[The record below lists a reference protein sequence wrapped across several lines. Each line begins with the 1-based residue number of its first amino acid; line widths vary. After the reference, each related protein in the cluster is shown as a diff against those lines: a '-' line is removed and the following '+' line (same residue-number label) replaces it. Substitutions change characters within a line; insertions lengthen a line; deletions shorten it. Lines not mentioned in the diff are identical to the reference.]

1 MGTATLKA
9 SCASTHNHGH
19 SAVSPLFASS
29 HRIACCLVLLPASP
43 AAGALL
49 PPAGVHHRVQAAS
62 GVPQALVPFATTSRC
77 VLLGAASLS
86 IGCYWV
92 LHRWVL
98 GAASLDVACSGFALL
113 ELPLP
118 GHVCAALYLGSTWLP
133 GPVLAA
139 CGLAQPS
146 LGAPPIRHA
155 HPTPAV
161 PWPLLRSLGMPQMG
175 SYAFAPRN
183 SHQNKLGTSTTSK
196 SIRIKGFGGGTMG
209 SMLTVQWVACSQ
221 HPALESSEH
230 GRARRGLHRGWIE
243 ESIDVGMPHLVSIL
257 VQIRHELPH
266 RQDALAQL
274 ADKLSDKMPWHS

>member
-1 MGTATLKA
+1 MLLGTPTPIWP
-9 SCASTHNHGH
+9 TYTWHGH
-19 SAVSPLFASS
+19 SHTQSFLCFHPQPRPLCRVATIRIKSQNSMLSGAPTRQPCRWGAPAPCRGSPPCAG
-29 HRIACCLVLLPASP
+29 RVGG
-43 AAGALL
+43 AAGSGSLRYDLSVCA
-49 PPAGVHHRVQAAS
+49 AGCCIAK
-62 GVPQALVPFATTSRC
+62 
-77 VLLGAASLS
+77 
-86 IGCYWV
+86 YWV
-92 LHRWVL
+92 LL
-98 GAASLDVACSGFALL
+98 GAASLDVACSGFALR

-221 HPALESSEH
+221 YN
-230 GRARRGLHRGWIE
+230 G
-243 ESIDVGMPHLVSIL
+243 
-257 VQIRHELPH
+257 
-266 RQDALAQL
+266 
-274 ADKLSDKMPWHS
+274 